1 MTVEKRRQLNVVVSL
16 YCRELAKVGVFW
28 PEVSLKNIVVLHSVM
43 LTKGMLLQFSNIVVI
58 CKYYYSIML
67 FIKNMLILTAEYVV
81 AEF

>member
-1 MTVEKRRQLNVVVSL
+1 MSL
-16 YCRELAKVGVFW
+16 FHYTAVNWPKLAFFW